1 MVWQRSKET
10 KVKTIVH
17 TTQDKFESVVV
28 SIEEKEFETLTEIFN
43 NFRDMSNFHI
53 TIKKGNQE
61 RLVYFNPKYIVCIEV
76 DVVEE

>member
-53 TIKKGNQE
+53 TIKKE
-61 RLVYFNPKYIVCIEV
+61 SRKACLF
-76 DVVEE
+76 